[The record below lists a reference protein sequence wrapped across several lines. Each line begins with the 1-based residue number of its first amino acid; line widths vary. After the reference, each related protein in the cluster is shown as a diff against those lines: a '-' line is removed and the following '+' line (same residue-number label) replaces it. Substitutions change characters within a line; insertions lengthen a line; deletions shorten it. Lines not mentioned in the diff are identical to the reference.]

1 MQTEVFG
8 IVGHGNTQW
17 KSEDKG
23 QREHHLRGWNAAF
36 QSVVSK
42 SDLAPELAASG
53 AWVVATDNAPQTPAR
68 ETNPTPKLTPS
79 RITSCAAS
87 FYLALLIFRRTSS
100 FSFNKLIV

>member
-53 AWVVATDNAPQTPAR
+53 AWVVATDNANQTPAR
-68 ETNPTPKLTPS
+68 Q
-79 RITSCAAS
+79 TSPYQEKRPAE
-87 FYLALLIFRRTSS
+87 
-100 FSFNKLIV
+100 